1 MIWAALLALLYIA
14 RFIFA
19 TYAFRFASFVPIL
32 LWRIFRLGN
41 LLGDAE
47 GVFQGSADEVARL
60 VVHWLLTVVEG
71 EAGVWIEVIEY
82 GPELLL
88 DVSFVA
94 CGELWLLRGQPDFF
108 MFEIFHEISF
118 LVYLFFVYNNLLC
131 LGSTTYCL

>member
-1 MIWAALLALLYIA
+1 MIWAALLALLYIT

-19 TYAFRFASFVPIL
+19 TYAFRFSSFVPIL
-32 LWRIFRLGN
+32 LWRIFRLGD

-47 GVFQGSADEVARL
+47 GVFQGGADEVARL
-60 VVHWLLTVVEG
+60 VVHWFFAVVVGEARVRVEVVEHAL
-71 EAGVWIEVIEY
+71 EA
-82 GPELLL
+82 LL
-88 DVSFVA
+88 DVPLVSRV
-94 CGELWLLRGQPDFF
+94 ELWLLRGQPDFF